1 MKNAIHTVLAGLLVL
16 CFAAAP
22 APAHAQSTTALDGIA
37 AVVDEDVILRSELD
51 RAVQNIL
58 AQYANQP
65 GQLPPRDVLERQV
78 LDRLVLMRLQLA
90 RAEGTGIRVSDA
102 ELSQAIE
109 SVASRNRMTQDQLRQ
124 RLAADGISYDE
135 FRTSLR
141 EEMLIERLR
150 QRYIQSRVQ
159 VSETEIDQLL
169 AQRAIGGPEVRL
181 ANIVVALPDGATPE
195 QIATAQRKIEGIRDV
210 ITGGELDFS
219 AAAIRYSDA
228 QNALDGGDIGWRGYD
243 AIPPAFVG
251 LIQGMKPGE
260 VSQPI
265 RGPNGYQL
273 IQLVETREAGQQ
285 TLTEYNAQGIM
296 VRVTPTVP
304 VEVARQKIQ
313 ALRDRIVAGEDF
325 AAIARAESDDTISR
339 GDGGDMG
346 WFPINAWGTAI
357 GNQIQNLADGEL
369 SQPFQSEVGWHLVR
383 RIATRTQD
391 VTETNRRNQAREIIG
406 QRKAEEEFERFL
418 RQLRSEAY
426 VESRLE
432 APAAPAAS
440 S

>member
-1 MKNAIHTVLAGLLVL
+1 MKNAIHTALAGLLVL
-16 CFAAAP
+16 CFAASPVP
-22 APAHAQSTTALDGIA
+22 ASAQATTAIDGIA

-51 RAVQNIL
+51 RAVQNII

-90 RAEGTGIRVSDA
+90 RASETGIRVSDA
-102 ELSQAIE
+102 ELAQAIE
-109 SVASRNRMTQDQLRQ
+109 SVATRNRLSPDQLRQ
-124 RLAADGISYDE
+124 RLAADGLSYEE

-141 EEMLIERLR
+141 EEMLVERLR

-159 VSETEIDQLL
+159 VSETEVDQLL

-195 QIATAQRKIEGIRDV
+195 QVTAAQRKIEGIRDV
-210 ITGGELDFS
+210 VTRGELAFS

-228 QNALDGGDIGWRGYD
+228 QNALDGGDIGWRAYD
-243 AIPPAFVG
+243 AIPPSFVG
-251 LIQGMKPGE
+251 LIQSMQPGD
-260 VSQPI
+260 VSQPL

-273 IQLVETREAGQQ
+273 IQVVETRAAAQQ
-285 TLTEYNAQGIM
+285 TLVEYNAQGIL

-304 VEVARQKIQ
+304 AEVARQKVQ

-325 AAIARAESDDTISR
+325 AAIARAESDDSLSR
-339 GDGGDMG
+339 AAGGDMG
-346 WFPINAWGTAI
+346 WFAVNAWGSAI
-357 GNQIQNLADGEL
+357 GNQIQALADGEL
-369 SQPFQSEVGWHLVR
+369 SQPFQSDAGWHVVR
-383 RIATRTQD
+383 RLGSRTQD
-391 VTETNRRNQAREIIG
+391 VTEKNRRNQAREIIG

-418 RQLRSEAY
+418 RQLRAEAY
-426 VESRLE
+426 VDSRLQAE
-432 APAAPAAS
+432 AAPDAS